1 MNTDLIKSTIQS
13 SHAVIIDIPV
23 GFGYDYLI
31 SQLSLPTNAEV
42 IKVLPRIHNTQK
54 TENINAEDV
63 IEIQEK
69 TRGASRNL
77 QIYFILGAEKM
88 SEVAQN
94 KFLKLLEEPRN
105 NLHFVLVTSLND
117 KILTTIKSRSQYL
130 KIEPISL
137 FESQKLIKK
146 LGIKDT
152 KAKQILFLAN
162 GLPEEITKLSLD
174 AKYFKFN
181 LEIMDLAK
189 RWISGSSYQ
198 RIVITSR
205 IKTDRVKALAVTAKI
220 IEILGKTISPDNAVQ
235 STRQARKLLLAH
247 KKINQNGNIRLC
259 LLEAIFA

>member
-31 SQLSLPTNAEV
+31 SQLSLPTKAEV
-42 IKVLPRIHNTQK
+42 IKVLPRVHNTQK
-54 TENINAEDV
+54 TENINAEDI

-105 NLHFVLVTSLND
+105 NLHFVLATSLHD
-117 KILTTIKSRSQYL
+117 KLLTTIKSRSQYL

-137 FESQKLIKK
+137 FESQKLVKK
-146 LGIKDT
+146 LGVKDT

-181 LEIMDLAK
+181 LEVMDLAK
-189 RWISGSSYQ
+189 KWLAGSNYQ
-198 RIVITSR
+198 RIAVASQ
-205 IKTDRVKALAVTAKI
+205 IKTDRAKALAITAKI
-220 IEILGKTISPDNAVQ
+220 IEILGKTISPENAIQ
-235 STRQARKLLLAH
+235 STKQAKKMLLAH
-247 KKINQNGNIRLC
+247 KKISQNGNIRLC